1 MEKRSPLVSQATPQT
16 RLLYSGVTTICNKS
30 GEFLREI
37 NHTDKEIDKLV
48 YKLYGLTEEEKRAIE
63 QSR

>member
-16 RLLYSGVTTICNKS
+16 RLLYSGVTTPCN
-30 GEFLREI
+30 ERDELLREI

-48 YKLYGLTEEEKRAIE
+48 YKLYGLSEEERKIIE
-63 QSR
+63 GD